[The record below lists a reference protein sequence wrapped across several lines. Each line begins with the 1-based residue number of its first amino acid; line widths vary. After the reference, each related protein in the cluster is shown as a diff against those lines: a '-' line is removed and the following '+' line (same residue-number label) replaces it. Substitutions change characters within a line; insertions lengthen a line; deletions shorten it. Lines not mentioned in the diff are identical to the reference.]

1 MRSIAARFDRLNIQA
16 PGKLPDVKPQLTDL
30 LTLRLETPMYG
41 GGAKNGVTD
50 TNYPVR
56 ISSLRG
62 NLRYWWRMLF
72 AKGRKGDELR
82 KAESAIWGSTSEP
95 SSVKIFV
102 ECAPYNTQLERDNNF
117 YGFQKRYGTEAY
129 ALFPATN
136 ADHKLTKQGMT
147 FTLNILYANKLSSED
162 IRQVRFATA
171 AWIYFGGLGAR
182 TRRGLGTVKCEKIEL
197 NSGGRLPD
205 LKEVLAE
212 NKDIVLWTLS
222 ANNALSAWNYAL
234 EQYRRYRQQRNDSN
248 ENGKNRGRSHWPE
261 PDSIRMLTGQGNPR
275 HKKPITDPIPAFPRA
290 ALGLPIIFQ
299 FVHENGLEKVTIKG
313 KQPGKKDPAERMSS
327 PVITKAIFYNNKWQS
342 AVIILPRQDALNIT
356 TVHDIK
362 NVKSKE
368 EIIGVKDERYI
379 TIKTKYNPTQRADNA
394 IDGFENYIK
403 NNGFN
408 KI

>member
-1 MRSIAARFDRLNIQA
+1 MRSIAARFNKLNIQA

-50 TNYPVR
+50 TDYPVR
-56 ISSLRG
+56 ISSVRG

-82 KAESAIWGSTSEP
+82 KAESSIWGSTSEP

-102 ECAPYNTQLERDNNF
+102 ECEPYNTQLERDNNF

-147 FTLNILYANKLSSED
+147 FTLNILYADKLSSED
-162 IRQVRFATA
+162 IRQVRFAAA

-212 NKDIVLWTLS
+212 NKDIVLWTSS
-222 ANNALSAWNYAL
+222 ASDALSAWNYAL
-234 EQYRRYRQQRNDSN
+234 KQYQNYRQQRNDS
-248 ENGKNRGRSHWPE
+248 EKGRNRGRSHWPE
-261 PDSIRMLTGQGNPR
+261 PDSIRMLTGQKSR
-275 HKKPITDPIPAFPRA
+275 KHKDFIEVPLPAFPRA

-299 FVHENGLEKVTIKG
+299 FVHENGLEKVTLKSI
-313 KQPGKKDPAERMSS
+313 PPWKKDPAERMSS

-356 TVHDIK
+356 PVHDIK
-362 NVKSKE
+362 NVKSTQN
-368 EIIGVKDERYI
+368 IIGVKDKRYI
-379 TIKTKYNPTQRADNA
+379 NTKNYHPTQRADNA
-394 IDGFENYIK
+394 IDGFEIYIK
-403 NNGFN
+403 NHGFN